1 MYLFLKYIFYGYVLV
16 RMSEGMSCV
25 GCPLKRV
32 LGPMGLELQVTV
44 CSLTGVMGSRLRFSG
59 RAAGAHKC

>member
-1 MYLFLKYIFYGYVLV
+1 M
-16 RMSEGMSCV
+16 CV

-44 CSLTGVMGSRLRFSG
+44 CCVTRVLASGLMSSG